1 MGLSSYGIKKK
12 HFPKFFKDTK
22 GTVNDELFLFEN
34 DRGTFS
40 KEYRDKIT
48 NEVNVENHKL
58 YADYVKRYNHK
69 HKNL

>member
-34 DRGTFS
+34 GKLLF